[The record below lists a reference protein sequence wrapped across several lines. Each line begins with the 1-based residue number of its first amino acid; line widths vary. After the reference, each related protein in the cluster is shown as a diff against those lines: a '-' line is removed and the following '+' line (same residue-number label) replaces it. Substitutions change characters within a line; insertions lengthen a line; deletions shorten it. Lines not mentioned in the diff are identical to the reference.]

1 MGARFRRHDVLP
13 THGGDI
19 DNVNVYDAR
28 IADGDIEVAR
38 SLIEENDVWG
48 AAKCHIVQHAA

>member
-1 MGARFRRHDVLP
+1 MGARFPWDDVLP

-19 DNVNVYDAR
+19 DNVYDAR
-28 IADGDIEVAR
+28 ITDGDIEVAR

-48 AAKCHIVQHAA
+48 AAKCHIGQHAA